1 MMQKLFFVCCLAGL
15 ALAGPGW
22 GGKGR
27 GGGGKHGGRGGRGGP
42 MLPFLRNVTEEQRT
56 SFFAIVRN
64 DNLTKADVKTQT
76 EQWAANIGGETQTI
90 FTEFEANM
98 TKWRE
103 EAVQNRTNILNELPA
118 QLQKIQAIQDD
129 QTLTRSQER
138 QQIQAVYQNITDFG
152 LMRAVKF
159 FSGFG
164 MKPHGPHG
172 GPKGFKM
179 MGKKGGPMMN
189 GSQENDDMDMD
200 STNSGF

>member
-1 MMQKLFFVCCLAGL
+1 PNMMQKLFFVCCLAGL

-76 EQWAANIGGETQTI
+76 EQWAANIGRRDPDHLHRVRSQHD
-90 FTEFEANM
+90 
-98 TKWRE
+98 
-103 EAVQNRTNILNELPA
+103 

-138 QQIQAVYQNITDFG
+138 QQIQAIYQNITDFG